1 MVSCAEKYVSK
12 QHVIADR
19 LRLTSSPLVRA
30 CLGEF
35 MGSII
40 LLIFGNGVLA
50 QVILG
55 DHGKQA
61 HGTFISISLGWG
73 FAVYMAVIF
82 SGQCGSGHCNPAV
95 TLASAIVGKLPF
107 RRILFYTLFQVLGA
121 FLGALVVFAVY
132 REKIMEYAVTHD
144 NGKLLLNS
152 TGGIFV
158 TNPSASH
165 LTCFLDQV
173 LGTALLTAGAFAITD
188 PNGWKL
194 PDHLHPL
201 HLAFL
206 VYALV
211 GCFALNAGAALNPAR
226 DLGPRLMIFLF
237 GWGNQAFSGA
247 DYFFWIPIAGP
258 YIGAVIGAVL
268 YELTIGI
275 HLDRKPEF
283 VVDVDYDD
291 VRPDGK
297 MLASYSSPNPSQL

>member
-1 MVSCAEKYVSK
+1 MVSCAEKYANK
-12 QHVIADR
+12 QHIIADR

-40 LLIFGNGVLA
+40 LMIFGSGVLA

-55 DHGKQA
+55 DHGRHA
-61 HGTFISISLGWG
+61 HGTFISISMGWG
-73 FAVYMAVIF
+73 FAVYMAVMF
-82 SGQCGSGHCNPAV
+82 SGQYGSGHCNPAV
-95 TLASAIVGKLPF
+95 TLAAAVVGKLPF
-107 RRILFYTLFQVLGA
+107 RRIPFYTFFQILGA
-121 FLGALVVFAVY
+121 FLGSLVVFALY
-132 REKIMEYAVTHD
+132 REKIIEYANLHD
-144 NGKLLLNS
+144 NGKLLVNS

-165 LTCFLDQV
+165 LTCFLDQI

-194 PDHLHPL
+194 PDYLHPL
-201 HLAFL
+201 HLAFM
-206 VYALV
+206 VYAIV

-226 DLGPRLMIFLF
+226 DLGPRLMIFIF
-237 GWGNQAFSGA
+237 GWGNQAFSGGN
-247 DYFFWIPIAGP
+247 YFFWIPIAGP

-275 HLDRKPEF
+275 HLDRKSDF
-283 VVDVDYDD
+283 VVDIDYEESQRDS
-291 VRPDGK
+291 K
-297 MLASYSSPNPSQL
+297 KLMASASP